1 MAAVIKRTWWSR
13 GPTGRRVRRVA
24 WGYTLQVN
32 GQQERRYDAAWSR
45 QDAEEALAKR
55 MLAEATPPPPPS
67 PKTLGEVV
75 VEYLEYKRAK
85 GKRSI
90 RQDEQICSKLKR
102 GFGAETPITE
112 ITSQRIAQYDR
123 IRVTQTSKLG
133 HLVTPSTVNRELA
146 ILRHMLRLAEEWGY
160 ITKVPKIR
168 LAREPEGRLRF
179 LTEEEVERL
188 LAACRE
194 KRSKSPYLLP
204 IVTIALNTG
213 MRKGEILGLT
223 WDCVD
228 LSRGVLLLEHTKSG
242 RRREVPMNRAVYDA
256 LQPLYAG
263 VRASLP
269 KAPTGEK
276 SAEPTGLVF
285 CKRYGVRAWGNIRT
299 AFEAACREAKIH
311 DFRFH
316 DLRHTCA
323 SWLIMKGRSL
333 KEVQELLGH
342 REFSMTLRYAHLSP
356 DRLREAV
363 AVLEGFST
371 KSAQSAKI
379 EQECLVS
386 PRGPV
391 AQVDRAAVS

>member
-1 MAAVIKRTWWSR
+1 MAVVAKRTWWSR
-13 GPTGRRVRRVA
+13 GPTGHRVRKVA

-45 QDAEEALAKR
+45 RDAQEALAKR
-55 MLAEATPPPPPS
+55 LLERDAPPPPPLS
-67 PKTLGEVV
+67 KTLGELVT
-75 VEYLEYKRAK
+75 EYLAYKRAK

-90 RQDEQICSKLKR
+90 RQDEQICGKLKR
-102 GFGAETPITE
+102 GFAAETAVTE
-112 ITSQRIAQYDR
+112 ITAQRIAQYDR
-123 IRVTQTSKLG
+123 DRITQTSKLG
-133 HLVTPSTVNRELA
+133 RLVTPSTVNRELA
-146 ILRHMLRLAEEWGY
+146 VLRHMLRLAEEWGY
-160 ITKVPKIR
+160 IAKVPKVR
-168 LAREPEGRLRF
+168 LAKEPEGRLRF
-179 LTEEEVERL
+179 LAEDEVERL
-188 LAACRE
+188 LSACEETR
-194 KRSKSPYLLP
+194 RKSPYLLP

-223 WDCVD
+223 WDRVN
-228 LSRGVLLLEHTKSG
+228 LARGVLQLEQTKSG
-242 RRREVPMNRAVYDA
+242 RRREIPMNRAVYDT

-263 VRASLP
+263 ARAALP
-269 KAPTGEK
+269 KPPPGEK
-276 SAEPTGLVF
+276 PPEPTGLVF
-285 CKRYGVRAWGNIRT
+285 CKRHGVRAWGSIRT
-299 AFEAACREAKIH
+299 AFEGACREAKIH

-379 EQECLVS
+379 GQECLVS
-386 PRGPV
+386 PRAPV